1 MNINF
6 NVTGSDRKRLV
17 SIITHATGEK
27 STYEGVPTM
36 AYRIGGFTVD
46 KTGILSWDDT
56 VDNGTL
62 LKVYD
67 EIKAAGFEP
76 EEEPDLRN
84 TPETE
89 PYTGEELTSE
99 KMSEG
104 LTISLPM
111 DGFNP
116 DSLDRLQ
123 KLVDSKARL
132 TQKALAA
139 DRLTIQVKGDRVCFP
154 WWDTMPSPEE
164 VQAYMAF
171 IAALCAMAKQA
182 KRVTSYEKDVE
193 SEKFSFRVWLLRM
206 GFKGNESKAQR
217 AILLKRLSG
226 NAAFPTKAAAD
237 AFSAAQKAKRD
248 AAKAA
253 AAAQEKNA

>member
-6 NVTGSDRKRLV
+6 NVTGSERKRLV

-27 STYEGVPTM
+27 GTYEGVPTM

-46 KTGILSWDDT
+46 KTGGLSWDDT
-56 VDNGTL
+56 
-62 LKVYD
+62 
-67 EIKAAGFEP
+67 
-76 EEEPDLRN
+76 DLRN
-84 TPETE
+84 TPEVTQTAEENTE
-89 PYTGEELTSE
+89 AAEE
-99 KMSEG
+99 EG
-104 LTISLPM
+104 LEISLPL
-111 DGFNP
+111 DGFDQ
-116 DSLDRLQ
+116 DSMDRLQ

-139 DRLTIQVKGDRVCFP
+139 DRLTIEVKDDRVCFP
-154 WWDTMPSPEE
+154 WWDTLPEPEE
-164 VQAYMAF
+164 IQAYMAF

-182 KRVTSYEKDVE
+182 KRVTSYEKEVE

-206 GFKGNESKAQR
+206 GFKGNKSKAQR

-226 NAAFPTKAAAD
+226 NAAFPNKAAAD

-253 AAAQEKNA
+253 AAGEEEKA

>member
-27 STYEGVPTM
+27 GTYEGVPTM

-56 VDNGTL
+56 VDNGIL

-99 KMSEG
+99 EMSEG

-139 DRLTIQVKGDRVCFP
+139 DRLTIQVRGDKVCFP

-226 NAAFPTKAAAD
+226 NAAFPNKAAAD

>member
-6 NVTGSDRKRLV
+6 NVTGSERKRLV

-27 STYEGVPTM
+27 GTYEGVPTM

-46 KTGILSWDDT
+46 KTGGLSWDDT
-56 VDNGTL
+56 VENGIL
-62 LKVYD
+62 LKVYE

-84 TPETE
+84 TPEAT
-89 PYTGEELTSE
+89 PAAEESAE
-99 KMSEG
+99 AAEGEG
-104 LTISLPM
+104 LEISLPL
-111 DGFNP
+111 DGFDQ

-139 DRLTIQVKGDRVCFP
+139 DRLTIEVKDDRVCFP
-154 WWDTMPSPEE
+154 WWDTMPEPEE
-164 VQAYMAF
+164 IQAYMAF

-182 KRVTSYEKDVE
+182 KRVTSDEKEVE

-226 NAAFPTKAAAD
+226 NAAFPNKTAAD

-253 AAAQEKNA
+253 AAGEEEKA

>member
-17 SIITHATGEK
+17 SIITHVTGEK
-27 STYEGVPTM
+27 GTYEGVPTM
-36 AYRIGGFTVD
+36 AYRVGGFTVD
-46 KTGILSWDDT
+46 KTGILSWEDT

-62 LKVYD
+62 LKVYE

-99 KMSEG
+99 EMSDG

-132 TQKALAA
+132 TQKALAT
-139 DRLTIQVKGDRVCFP
+139 DRLTIQVRGDKVCFP

-164 VQAYMAF
+164 IQAYMAF

-182 KRVTSYEKDVE
+182 KRVTSYEKEVE

-226 NAAFPTKAAAD
+226 SAAFPNKAAAD

-253 AAAQEKNA
+253 QEGNA

>member
-17 SIITHATGEK
+17 SIITHTTGEK
-27 STYEGVPTM
+27 GTYEGVPTM

-139 DRLTIQVKGDRVCFP
+139 DRLTIQVRGDKVCFP

-226 NAAFPTKAAAD
+226 NAAFPNKAAAD

-253 AAAQEKNA
+253 ASAQEENA